1 MIIVIGWLGKGPE
14 VVVGFPDGNP
24 VLDCLLAVG
33 VHGGGP
39 GTADGEIPVGGDLVH
54 LLDKGWS
61 FDKEFGLAASFFF
74 AASLLFFLVL
84 LEGCH
89 HAEDGW
95 FSFFGVG

>member
-1 MIIVIGWLGKGPE
+1 MIIFIGWLGKGPE

-39 GTADGEIPVGGDLVH
+39 RTADGEIPVGGDLVH

-84 LEGCH
+84 LEG
-89 HAEDGW
+89 
-95 FSFFGVG
+95 